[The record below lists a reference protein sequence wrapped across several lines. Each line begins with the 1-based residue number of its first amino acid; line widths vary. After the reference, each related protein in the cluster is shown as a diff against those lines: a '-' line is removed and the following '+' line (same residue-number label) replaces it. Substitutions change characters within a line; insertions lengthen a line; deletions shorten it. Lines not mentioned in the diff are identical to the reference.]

1 MGSIRA
7 SLLLLLLL
15 SPHYRK
21 NGREL
26 DALSLRHVSRRLM
39 RRSSAREEIWAR
51 EKSRTKFYAAAG
63 TVGTYKYLRYLRYL
77 HKRSAATRQDKE
89 LVAQT
94 PVETRRRG
102 NEAAVL

>member
-1 MGSIRA
+1 
-7 SLLLLLLL
+7 
-15 SPHYRK
+15 
-21 NGREL
+21 
-26 DALSLRHVSRRLM
+26 M

-63 TVGTYKYLRYLRYL
+63 TVGTYKYLRYLQYLRYL

-94 PVETRRRG
+94 PVETAARKRGSRPLARTNESMRRPT
-102 NEAAVL
+102 EARP

>member
-1 MGSIRA
+1 
-7 SLLLLLLL
+7 
-15 SPHYRK
+15 
-21 NGREL
+21 
-26 DALSLRHVSRRLM
+26 M

-63 TVGTYKYLRYLRYL
+63 TVGTYKYLRYLQYLRYL

-94 PVETRRRG
+94 PVETARRRG